1 MYNATIGF
9 FSTIWSPKVQDYWF
23 FVEYYEF
30 LQDKILKYVSIIFHL
45 QLAFLL
51 LNHFDDLMHSQ
62 APNTIL
68 LIYLIKKKN
77 KKIKKIKNLPFTFSN
92 KLIWYSQKIELKS
105 ILFKSFI
112 LLPGVTIMFSLFNIN
127 ISFFS
132 SIIGS
137 IIEFSMYPRI
147 NIIF

>member
-68 LIYLIKKKN
+68 LIYLIKKKQKTNKN
-77 KKIKKIKNLPFTFSN
+77 KK
-92 KLIWYSQKIELKS
+92 KS
-105 ILFKSFI
+105 AFHLFKQINLIFSENRIKINFI
-112 LLPGVTIMFSLFNIN
+112 
-127 ISFFS
+127 
-132 SIIGS
+132 
-137 IIEFSMYPRI
+137 
-147 NIIF
+147 